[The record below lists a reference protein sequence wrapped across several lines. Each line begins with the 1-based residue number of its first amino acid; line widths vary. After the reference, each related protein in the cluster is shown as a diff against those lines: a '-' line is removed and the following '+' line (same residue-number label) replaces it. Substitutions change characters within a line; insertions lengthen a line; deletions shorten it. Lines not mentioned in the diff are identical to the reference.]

1 LLKIRDGEIW
11 VPNQSD
17 VVYRE
22 CTRPPSCRVLA
33 EKVINYCSQRGLNSG
48 IDLDKEIWPDQDYL
62 IKLVA
67 TLSQGQ
73 DEIFALD
80 YVPAAHQMR
89 KTVQP
94 SITVPNHD
102 GLLNVPPALMPKR

>member
-1 LLKIRDGEIW
+1 M
-11 VPNQSD
+11 
-17 VVYRE
+17 VYRE

-33 EKVINYCSQRGLNSG
+33 EKVINYCAQRGLNSG
-48 IDLDKEIWPDQDYL
+48 LDLEKEIWPDQDYL

-89 KTVQP
+89 KSV
-94 SITVPNHD
+94 
-102 GLLNVPPALMPKR
+102 